1 MKKLIE
7 RPQILENSKVLSRYH
22 QLGELLKSLEKRVLP
37 NEITDFINQNIELL
51 NSVADS
57 EKYFARKIKETEN
70 QIQNL
75 IPNLASIAK
84 LEARGVI
91 ATSKGENVDFV
102 SRFFAPQCGVDEDP
116 VTGSAHTTLTP
127 FWSQRLHKNKLKAI
141 QLSERKGYLTCELL
155 GDRVEISGK
164 AKLYLIG
171 EIFLFGL

>member
-1 MKKLIE
+1 VTKNNEHLALNFPVDIFQQADITDE
-7 RPQILENSKVLSRYH
+7 
-22 QLGELLKSLEKRVLP
+22 LKSGFNLIPKEVFKGKSDYLFV
-37 NEITDFINQNIELL
+37 
-51 NSVADS
+51 
-57 EKYFARKIKETEN
+57 YETEN

-75 IPNLASIAK
+75 TPNLASIAK

-91 ATSKGENVDFV
+91 ATAKGENVDFV

-155 GDRVEISGK
+155 EDRVEISGK

-171 EIFLFGL
+171 EIFLFDH